1 MNTGKPTSPPP
12 PGLRYRLM
20 QRLMCPLMSMMGIS
34 CRHFARLAAEQ
45 IDRPLTRRERIALRV
60 HCLMCHVCRPLPGQF
75 KHLHHLVRCCG
86 EHVETGYKEMTLPSE
101 TKKAIEAELL
111 REVEISTRRKV
122 VE

>member
-34 CRHFARLAAEQ
+34 CRHFAQLAAEQ
-45 IDRPLTRRERIALRV
+45 IDRPFTRRERIALRV
-60 HCLMCHVCRPLPGQF
+60 HCLMCHVCRPLPDQF

-86 EHVETGYKEMTLPSE
+86 EHSE
-101 TKKAIEAELL
+101 AVPEPQLSPEARTTI
-111 REVEISTRRKV
+111 REALVHESRQSDNQ
-122 VE
+122 